1 MIMPKDELKESTSL
15 SVWDP
20 TYIIQPT
27 TRNIGIGIIPP
38 QLILDIQKKL
48 DSLSQFGIL
57 IPNQEEVSN
66 YLIEHQDLIDLLPLV
81 AQITR
86 KHIGD
91 TPQLSIGI
99 CTDPE
104 GGESHLSLYIRM
116 QHYSDD
122 IFNKINAIESEYIDK
137 LPGKSGWIIVTTDFK
152 SPE

>member
-1 MIMPKDELKESTSL
+1 MSKDELKESTSL
-15 SVWDP
+15 PIWNPEMVKLTLFNND
-20 TYIIQPT
+20 
-27 TRNIGIGIIPP
+27 N
-38 QLILDIQKKL
+38 LQKKL
-48 DSLSQFGIL
+48 DSLSHFGIL
-57 IPNQEEVSN
+57 IPDQEEVSN

-86 KHIGD
+86 KYIGD
-91 TPQLSIGI
+91 THQLSISI

-116 QHYSDD
+116 QQYSED

-152 SPE
+152 SPKYNR

>member
-1 MIMPKDELKESTSL
+1 MAKDELKESTSL
-15 SVWDP
+15 PIWNPEMVKLTIFNNDS
-20 TYIIQPT
+20 
-27 TRNIGIGIIPP
+27 
-38 QLILDIQKKL
+38 LQKKL
-48 DSLSQFGIL
+48 DSLSHFGIL
-57 IPNQEEVSN
+57 IPDQEEVSN

-99 CTDPE
+99 STDPE

-116 QHYSDD
+116 QQYSDD

-137 LPGKSGWIIVTTDFK
+137 LTGKSGWIIVTTDFK